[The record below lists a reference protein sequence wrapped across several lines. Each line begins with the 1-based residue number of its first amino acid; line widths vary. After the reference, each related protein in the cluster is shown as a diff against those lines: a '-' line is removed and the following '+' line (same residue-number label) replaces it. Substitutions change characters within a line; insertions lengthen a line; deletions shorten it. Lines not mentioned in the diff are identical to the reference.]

1 MELQLVELHFA
12 QRPVCNFAAIK
23 SRAEIIL
30 GEELGM
36 PDRQSDDVALFFHTE
51 HCVTYS
57 DGKIPA
63 QTAIL
68 SAHKPIDL
76 TAYSEDIQQ
85 SWRFRECEPVLRRSK
100 HTLLVTEMMAQ
111 PLSPNDRVRLFH
123 GVLQAIVEH
132 SQPDVMVFKHSQ
144 QVISPSDYLS
154 ASGDEPIL
162 RPGSL
167 NVRFF
172 NISNS
177 GGDMVM
183 DIRGL
188 HEVGLHDLQC
198 HFRELDPNDVSRV
211 LFNTAVYLFENGSV
225 IESGNTIEGAEPGSK
240 WACQFEN
247 SLLEPTRELL
257 DLNPGMKYAAGT
269 RH

>member
-12 QRPVCNFAAIK
+12 QRPVCDFTAIK
-23 SRAEIIL
+23 SRAEQIL

-36 PDRQSDDVALFFHTE
+36 PDRQSDDVALFFHTN

-57 DGKIPA
+57 DGKIPP

-68 SAHKPIDL
+68 SAHKPIEL
-76 TAYSEDIQQ
+76 SGYSSDIQQ
-85 SWRFRECEPVLRRSK
+85 SWRFRECESVLKRSR
-100 HTLLVTEMMAQ
+100 HTLLVTEMMAR

-123 GVLQAIVEH
+123 GVLQAVIEH
-132 SQPDVMVFKHSQ
+132 SLPDALVFKHSQ
-144 QVISPSDYLS
+144 QVINPTDYLS
-154 ASGDEPIL
+154 ASDDEPIL

-177 GGDMVM
+177 DGDMMM

-198 HFRELDPNDVSRV
+198 HFRNLDPNEVSRV
-211 LFNTAVYLFENGSV
+211 LFNTAVYLFENGPV

-240 WACQFEN
+240 WVCQFEN

-257 DLNPGMKYAAGT
+257 DLNPGKTYAAGA